1 MQLIFLYGPPA
12 VGKLT
17 VARELA
23 ALTGLPLFHNHLAVD
38 LLTAVFEFGTPPFV
52 QLREELWLGVFREAA
67 RARISLIFTFAP
79 ERTVRPSFIRD
90 TIATV
95 ERDGGSVTFVQ
106 LTCPSTVLE
115 ARVEAPSRA
124 THGKLRSREQ
134 LRELA
139 RAGVFEFP
147 PLPAALTLD
156 TSQLTPQRAA
166 ATIRDFLEAR
176 SGNRS

>member
-1 MQLIFLYGPPA
+1 MRLVFLHGPPA

-52 QLREELWLGVFREAA
+52 RLREELWLGVFREAA
-67 RARISLIFTFAP
+67 RARVSLIFTFAP
-79 ERTVRPSFIRD
+79 ERTVRPSFTGE

-95 ERDGGSVTFVQ
+95 EREGGSVVFVQ
-106 LTCPSTVLE
+106 LTSPPAVLE

-124 THGKLRSREQ
+124 EHGKLRSLEQ
-134 LRELA
+134 LRTLT
-139 RAGVFEFP
+139 RAGVFDYP
-147 PLPAALTLD
+147 TLPAALTVD
-156 TSQLTPQRAA
+156 TSALTPQQAA
-166 ATIRDFLEAR
+166 STIRDFLDKTATQ
-176 SGNRS
+176 G